1 MFGLALIQQCAD
13 PGVEVAIV
21 ERFISEVG
29 SDNPLAVRITSG
41 NRVILPEAP
50 QTREAALRLIGR
62 YIGQAVVRVG
72 ITQFPAGHG
81 ITDPS
86 ELSPEL
92 VDACGNIRM
101 GSALFGK
108 VYRIVA
114 HAHGGTDTAVFAEA
128 LKAWRTGAFE
138 GKYVFGE
145 DDPGPTPALDEH
157 AGQPE
162 SADEQD
168 QPENSAGD
176 PPISDEID
184 DDPYQAGIRVDLSG
198 LSGEK

>member
-1 MFGLALIQQCAD
+1 MFELALIQQCAD
-13 PGVEVAIV
+13 PGVEIAIV

-50 QTREAALRLIGR
+50 QTPEAALRLMGD

-114 HAHGGTDTAVFAEA
+114 HAHGERNAEVFDEA
-128 LKAWRTGAFE
+128 LEAWQTGMFE
-138 GKYVFGE
+138 GKYVFAE
-145 DDPGPTPALDEH
+145 DDPGPTPTVEEH
-157 AGQPE
+157 ASQPE
-162 SADEQD
+162 SSDEQN
-168 QPENSAGD
+168 QPESSAGD
-176 PPISDEID
+176 PAINDEIN
-184 DDPYQAGIRVDLSG
+184 DDPYQAGIRVDLSALPG
-198 LSGEK
+198 DK